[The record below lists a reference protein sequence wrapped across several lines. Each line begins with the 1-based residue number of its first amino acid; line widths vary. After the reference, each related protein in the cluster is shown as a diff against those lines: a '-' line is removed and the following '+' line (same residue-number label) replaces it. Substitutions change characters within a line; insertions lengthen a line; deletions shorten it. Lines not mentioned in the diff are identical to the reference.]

1 MCWHLNLVYSNYLD
15 LIMQMKS
22 QKLDYSQPGSQKI
35 GSKTVKA
42 HFLENQ
48 LLDSS
53 KAIAIFFTFQIEI
66 W

>member
-1 MCWHLNLVYSNYLD
+1 
-15 LIMQMKS
+15 MQMKS

-42 HFLENQ
+42 HLLKNQ